1 MTSKLQAFPFD
12 STNVP
17 APEVANHMSRSPF
30 PESSMS
36 TPVPSSSRNK
46 HPSNAR
52 TRTLDRDESD
62 AFFSTPASQAMPTIN
77 SRLLDNS
84 GLNPYPAASPPTKH
98 ASRRMT
104 SDSEMKS
111 RRSKLEIL
119 NDPLLHQTFFYQ
131 ARETTEDLFPSHL
144 VGFAEYGNPDGHAVI
159 LIGGLGCSRLVGV
172 MFHDISKRYGVRLI
186 IPERMGYGLTEACS
200 SLNMTVLQWAD
211 VVIQLADHLRIKR
224 FSLIGQSVGAVFSLA
239 VAKKYPN
246 RVVGTVHL
254 ISPWV
259 PTAAAN
265 TFKWTKRLPGGLM
278 TRTLTL
284 GMDAMWTINKVSN
297 SPSANWLSM
306 SGMADASQRSSTE
319 SSGISRNSS
328 MSGKMSS
335 ATSPTSS
342 NFHSALMALEEDE
355 LLASLDD
362 DYADIPTD
370 FPPHR
375 PLRHMVRLQQ
385 MSLFLGMNKM
395 RMAEPSSEGQTNDVL
410 VALEKYHTFGFSF
423 SDIDIPVSVV
433 WGDKDNLIPL
443 RGIEWMASTM
453 KDVRVKVLEGEA
465 HDLVWKEGVMEW
477 ALRGILAS
485 TSIKS

>member
-1 MTSKLQAFPFD
+1 
-12 STNVP
+12 
-17 APEVANHMSRSPF
+17 
-30 PESSMS
+30 
-36 TPVPSSSRNK
+36 
-46 HPSNAR
+46 
-52 TRTLDRDESD
+52 
-62 AFFSTPASQAMPTIN
+62 
-77 SRLLDNS
+77 
-84 GLNPYPAASPPTKH
+84 
-98 ASRRMT
+98 
-104 SDSEMKS
+104 
-111 RRSKLEIL
+111 
-119 NDPLLHQTFFYQ
+119 
-131 ARETTEDLFPSHL
+131 
-144 VGFAEYGNPDGHAVI
+144 
-159 LIGGLGCSRLVGV
+159 
-172 MFHDISKRYGVRLI
+172 
-186 IPERMGYGLTEACS
+186 
-200 SLNMTVLQWAD
+200 
-211 VVIQLADHLRIKR
+211 VVVQLADHLRIPQ

-239 VAKKYPN
+239 IAKKYPS
-246 RVVGTVHL
+246 RVIGTVHL

-284 GMDAMWTINKVSN
+284 GMDAMWTISKVTN
-297 SPSANWLSM
+297 SPSAGWLSM
-306 SGMADASQRSSTE
+306 SGVADTSQRSSNE
-319 SSGISRNSS
+319 SLALSRNSS

-342 NFHSALMALEEDE
+342 NFQSALMALEEDE

-362 DYADIPTD
+362 DYTDIPTD

-395 RMAEPSSEGQTNDVL
+395 RMAEPSSDGQTNDVL
-410 VALEKYHTFGFSF
+410 VALEKYHPFGFNF

-453 KDVRVKVLEGEA
+453 KDIRVKVLEGEA